1 MVIVN
6 QRARENCTSGERLD
20 GIEKRARS
28 GKDASSALPS
38 MPANMQ
44 PGWQGG
50 RSAVAN
56 DAGAGVT
63 SPGFVP
69 KGWSVLGLAVAA
81 PENKP
86 GLTLFI
92 PDPIYFI
99 VYLNPSQQNFACCV
113 GLMLRP

>member
-1 MVIVN
+1 MIIVDC
-6 QRARENCTSGERLD
+6 AVRENCTSCGRLD
-20 GIEKRARS
+20 DIEPRARS

-38 MPANMQ
+38 VPANMQ

-69 KGWSVLGLAVAA
+69 KG
-81 PENKP
+81 
-86 GLTLFI
+86 
-92 PDPIYFI
+92 
-99 VYLNPSQQNFACCV
+99 
-113 GLMLRP
+113 